1 LIDFYVKLF
10 TDYLAGVCNHTPA
23 FLFWRP
29 IMAEI
34 LVKLEQ
40 VGINFAG
47 RPIFSELTWEIQRG
61 QRIGLV
67 GPNGA
72 GKSTLMKLVAQEID
86 PDSGFAYH
94 HSGLTQGRQE
104 QEPHL
109 SVGRTVILEALTAI
123 PELGAIEQALEQIVE
138 KMGQPDVYE
147 NPTALDKAA
156 RKQEQLL
163 HEFDRLGGLQYESRV
178 KETLCALG
186 LGQDY
191 WSLQTDH
198 LSGGQK
204 KLVMLAKLIVRQP
217 QLLLLDEPDNHLD
230 LPAKRALENIIH
242 DFPGT
247 VVIISH
253 DRYLLDEIASD
264 IAELENGR
272 LTLYNGNYTA
282 YSTERTIRRLR
293 QQQLYAAQQKEIT
306 RIEAAIARFQLWAS
320 MVVNE
325 RHIRQARSR
334 QKMLDRMDKIE
345 KVNESRRLTLELNG
359 WRGSNKVIELVDV
372 AQTFE
377 SGHTLFTGLNLTLW
391 HGERVGLVG
400 PNGAGKSVLL
410 KMLLDPES
418 ASRGQI
424 KVGPSIQIGYYDQ
437 EQETLDPNQ
446 DLITCVRQAAP
457 LTQEAAVAFLLR
469 FLFAYD
475 QMRQPIAKLSGG
487 ERSRLQLARLVL
499 QRPNLL
505 LLDEPT
511 NNLDIPAIEVLEET
525 LDEFVGTVLI
535 ISHDRYFLDRTVDR
549 IVELRDGRLQEYLG
563 GYTDYLAE
571 RGYEG

>member
-1 LIDFYVKLF
+1 
-10 TDYLAGVCNHTPA
+10 
-23 FLFWRP
+23 
-29 IMAEI
+29 MAEI
-34 LVKLEQ
+34 LVKMEQ

-47 RPIFSELTWEIQRG
+47 RPIFNELTWEIQRG

-86 PDSGFAYH
+86 PDSGFTYH
-94 HSGLTQGRQE
+94 LSGLTYGRQA

-109 SVGRTVILEALTAI
+109 SVGRTVLQEALTAI

-138 KMGQPDVYE
+138 KMGHPDVYE
-147 NPTALDKAA
+147 NPAALDKAA
-156 RKQEQLL
+156 RIQEKLL
-163 HEFDRLGGLQYESRV
+163 HEFDQLGGLQYESRV
-178 KETLCALG
+178 KEILSALG

-253 DRYLLDEIASD
+253 DRYLLDEIASH

-293 QQQLYAAQQKEIT
+293 QQQLYAAQQKEIS

-372 AQTFE
+372 ARTFE
-377 SGHTLFTGLNLTLW
+377 TGDTLFSGLNLTLW

-410 KMLLDPES
+410 KLLLDPES
-418 ASRGQI
+418 TSCGEI

-437 EQETLDPNQ
+437 EQETLDSNQ

-475 QMRQPIAKLSGG
+475 QMRQPIGKLSGG

-571 RGYEG
+571 RGYED